1 MNQTVCIQLR
11 SWSAMTDS
19 AWPFVPVYARPPQLI
34 RILLGKVKTGTAQFG
49 ANILLRISQFLCFY
63 DICRPHP
70 AIAEVYNW
78 LRFASWNDNG

>member
-49 ANILLRISQFLCFY
+49 ANILLRIS
-63 DICRPHP
+63 
-70 AIAEVYNW
+70 
-78 LRFASWNDNG
+78 